1 MEKYIIDEKIKND
14 LINEFKD
21 RIDADRVSDVYEY
34 IINLLNDI
42 IDENENEDV
51 SDEWSSINQIS
62 EFYYTDFHDDVR
74 VIYDYLLNE
83 LYIM

>member
-1 MEKYIIDEKIKND
+1 MEKYIIDEKIKNE
-14 LINEFKD
+14 LKEEFRGHINED
-21 RIDADRVSDVYEY
+21 RIVDIYEY

-42 IDENENEDV
+42 IDKNENEDV
-51 SDEWSSINQIS
+51 DDEWSSINQIS
-62 EFYYTDFHDDVR
+62 EFFYTDFHDDVR